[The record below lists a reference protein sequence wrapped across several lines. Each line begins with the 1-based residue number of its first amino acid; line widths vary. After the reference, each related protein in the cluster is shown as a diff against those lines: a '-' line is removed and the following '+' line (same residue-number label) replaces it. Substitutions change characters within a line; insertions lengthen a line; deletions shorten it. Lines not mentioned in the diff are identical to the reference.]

1 MILIQALAATGAL
14 LLGDGCGLR
23 SASHTHR
30 AQRSVLCFVV
40 ATIAPSG
47 EKIAKPAIAWNGAVD
62 EDTVLVVLASSLGRP
77 DSMHLSARSG
87 PIVML
92 GDLPNATHADA
103 RGSWLRVPDSLL
115 EPPRGSKYGNWT
127 RSHRPERPYLT
138 RLAINIWRAGKEFRV
153 ELKVAQAS

>member
-115 EPPRGSKYGNWT
+115 EPPRGSKYGNAMVIGAVVPSLIASWT
-127 RSHRPERPYLT
+127 RSHRPHSTCHQHMACR
-138 RLAINIWRAGKEFRV
+138 
-153 ELKVAQAS
+153 